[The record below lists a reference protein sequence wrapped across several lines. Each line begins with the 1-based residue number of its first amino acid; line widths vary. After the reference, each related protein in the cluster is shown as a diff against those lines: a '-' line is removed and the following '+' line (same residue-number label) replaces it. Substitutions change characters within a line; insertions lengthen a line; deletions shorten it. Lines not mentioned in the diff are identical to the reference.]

1 MPGEVTAWVEPLK
14 MTLYVA
20 AARAAAGADPARVF
34 ALRELVLPALDRYRA
49 HEIDE
54 SAVMDA
60 VDEAMGG
67 IWELPRDFQDQLD
80 ALGFTRRNS
89 G

>member
-20 AARAAAGADPARVF
+20 AARTAAINRLDRVA
-34 ALRELVLPALDRYRA
+34 ALRRLVLPALERYRV

-54 SAVMDA
+54 SDVMDL

-67 IWELPRDFQDQLD
+67 VWELPEDFQDQLD
-80 ALGFTRRNS
+80 ALGFTRRKS

>member
-20 AARAAAGADPARVF
+20 AARAAARTDLARVSD
-34 ALRELVLPALDRYRA
+34 LRRLVLPALDRYRA

-54 SAVMDA
+54 SAVMDL

-67 IWELPRDFQDQLD
+67 AWELPEDFQDQLD

>member
-14 MTLYVA
+14 MTLYVV
-20 AARAAAGADPARVF
+20 AARTAAINHPEQVVR
-34 ALRELVLPALDRYRA
+34 LKQLVLPALDRYRA

-54 SAVMDA
+54 SAVMDL

-67 IWELPRDFQDQLD
+67 TWELPGDFQNQLD